1 MTHLSPTDKPLV
13 RVITA
18 RVPHGVS
25 PKMVVRLFPDGQ
37 VSIKELRRRNGEVT
51 FNLATLYVRG
61 LVTRGMA

>member
-1 MTHLSPTDKPLV
+1 MTHLSATDKPLV

-25 PKMVVRLFPDGQ
+25 PQMVVKLFPDGQ

-51 FNLATLYVRG
+51 FSLPTLYVRG
-61 LVTRGMA
+61 LVTRGLA

>member
-1 MTHLSPTDKPLV
+1 MTHLSATDKPVV

-25 PKMVVRLFPDGQ
+25 PQMVVRLFPDGQ

-61 LVTRGMA
+61 LVTRGLA